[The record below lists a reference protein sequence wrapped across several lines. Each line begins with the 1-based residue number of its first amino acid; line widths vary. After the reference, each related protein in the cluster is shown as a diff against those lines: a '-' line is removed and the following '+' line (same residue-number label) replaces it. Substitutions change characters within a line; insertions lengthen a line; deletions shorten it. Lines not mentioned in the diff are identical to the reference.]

1 MSCLFHTKIFDTQDK
16 TRRDIK
22 LLFFFGTPSAER
34 EAGGNRFINQ
44 QDSGSSKKVPFRS
57 GALVS
62 VSIKLMCISEGVP
75 TFHPD
80 HYCTP
85 LKEKVRAK
93 TRSVP
98 IRQCRRLAE
107 HVQSS

>member
-44 QDSGSSKKVPFRS
+44 QDSGSSKEVPFRS
-57 GALVS
+57 GVCGSFGIS
-62 VSIKLMCISEGVP
+62 VNQIDV
-75 TFHPD
+75 H
-80 HYCTP
+80 
-85 LKEKVRAK
+85 
-93 TRSVP
+93 
-98 IRQCRRLAE
+98 
-107 HVQSS
+107 